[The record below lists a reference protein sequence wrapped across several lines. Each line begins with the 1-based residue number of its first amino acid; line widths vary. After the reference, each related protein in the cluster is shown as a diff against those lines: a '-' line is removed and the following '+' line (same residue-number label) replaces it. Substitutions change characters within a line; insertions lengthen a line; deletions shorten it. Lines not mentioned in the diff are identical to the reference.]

1 MSKVRSFT
9 VYVRKEGR
17 ITIPK
22 VIRDAENIEEGDLVE
37 CTIRPIRTRS
47 SIE

>member
-22 VIRDAENIEEGDLVE
+22 EIRDAEKIEEGDLVE
-37 CTIRPIRTRS
+37 CTIKPIKTKS
-47 SIE
+47 SVE